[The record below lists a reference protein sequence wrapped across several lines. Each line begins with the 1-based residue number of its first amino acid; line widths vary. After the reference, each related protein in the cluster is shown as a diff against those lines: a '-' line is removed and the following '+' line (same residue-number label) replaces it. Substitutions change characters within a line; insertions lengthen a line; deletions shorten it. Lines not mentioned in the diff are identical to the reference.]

1 MLAAPL
7 AHDRECFQLLR
18 RFGDEE
24 IMKPGYR
31 PALKLA
37 KIDEPSCV
45 KIQKPP
51 VRHEYE
57 RYGEREPTAAQVR
70 PCVEK
75 VAKAEKA

>member
-1 MLAAPL
+1 MLVASL
-7 AHDRECFQLLR
+7 AHERERFQLLR
-18 RFGDEE
+18 RFDDEE
-24 IMKPGYR
+24 IVKPGYR
-31 PALKLA
+31 PA
-37 KIDEPSCV
+37 KIDEPSRV

-57 RYGEREPTAAQVR
+57 RCGERDPTAAQVR